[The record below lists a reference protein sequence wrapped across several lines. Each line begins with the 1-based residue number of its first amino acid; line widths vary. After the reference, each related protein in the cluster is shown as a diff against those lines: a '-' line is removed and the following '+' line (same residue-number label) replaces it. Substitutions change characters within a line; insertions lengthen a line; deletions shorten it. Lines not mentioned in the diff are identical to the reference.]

1 MCPALFCV
9 LLCVVQRELF
19 LLSLLV
25 CSCAPFSA
33 PSPRKAGFRF
43 RCVALRSAVHISSPR
58 VFPRVSDSLYNMYG
72 WFLPSPSVYR
82 HAARGFPF
90 PISAFFLGVG
100 RHGVGEPL
108 VRRCR
113 ATPRSVESESSVRSV
128 CGLSDGTS
136 PCLGMPGHLHRTTCA
151 SND

>member
-1 MCPALFCV
+1 MLSSGSFFCCPFWCV
-9 LLCVVQRELF
+9 RVHRFPPRPRERRGFVFAVLPYVVLYTYPVQEC
-19 LLSLLV
+19 SL
-25 CSCAPFSA
+25 AF
-33 PSPRKAGFRF
+33 
-43 RCVALRSAVHISSPR
+43 
-58 VFPRVSDSLYNMYG
+58 SDSLYNMYG

-90 PISAFFLGVG
+90 PVSAFFLGVG

-136 PCLGMPGHLHRTTCA
+136 PCLGMPGQLHRTTCA